1 MSYKQKKKLL
11 FTRTFFGFTLK
22 KYFKAQFM
30 KISVK
35 KVKIYLI
42 IVVIYTSL
50 LLMTSISKV
59 WNQLVQQKLMKFTI
73 TFTLL
78 GKVLKNKHDS
88 SEKLRGQNVNKQKKI
103 FK

>member
-1 MSYKQKKKLL
+1 
-11 FTRTFFGFTLK
+11 
-22 KYFKAQFM
+22 M

-88 SEKLRGQNVNKQKKI
+88 SEKLRRQNVNKQEI
-103 FK
+103 SE